1 MTDSIQSRLSREDY
15 DAIQATSITRLKEL
29 RRSPLH
35 YRYALTHPKESSAL
49 TLGIATHVA
58 VLEPE
63 RFEKDFAVWTNR
75 TEAGACSPRR
85 GKVWDEFAALHAGKT
100 ILKDDDAQL
109 AQAIALAV
117 RSDPI
122 AMKYLAVGDPEI
134 SMHWQMGKRACKG
147 RADWLTSI
155 KDGPGFVGPTLVGL
169 KTSRDCRHMMF
180 GSQAAKLGYH
190 LQWGFYHDGF
200 ETITG
205 GEPHMVEIVVE
216 SDAPHA
222 VATFII
228 PNDIIEQ
235 GREEYQA
242 LLRTLDECEASGEW
256 PGPVTT
262 EEFLTLPTWAYA
274 RDDEDLSD
282 LGLEQVA

>member
-1 MTDSIQSRLSREDY
+1 
-15 DAIQATSITRLKEL
+15 
-29 RRSPLH
+29 
-35 YRYALTHPKESSAL
+35 
-49 TLGIATHVA
+49 
-58 VLEPE
+58 
-63 RFEKDFAVWTNR
+63 
-75 TEAGACSPRR
+75 
-85 GKVWDEFAALHAGKT
+85 
-100 ILKDDDAQL
+100 
-109 AQAIALAV
+109 V

-122 AMKYLAVGDPEI
+122 AIKYLAVGDPEI
-134 SMHWQMGKRACKG
+134 SLHWMMGMRECKG
-147 RADWLTSI
+147 RADWLTNI
-155 KDGPGFVGPTLVGL
+155 DGQKVLVGL
-169 KTSRDCRHMMF
+169 KTARDCRHMVF

-190 LQWGFYHDGF
+190 LQWAFYHDGF

-205 GEPHMVEIVVE
+205 AKPHMVEIVVE

-222 VATFII
+222 VAVFII

-242 LLRTLDECEASGEW
+242 LLRTLDDCEAADVW
-256 PGPVTT
+256 PGPVPN

>member
-1 MTDSIQSRLSREDY
+1 MSPSIQSRLSREDY
-15 DAIQATSITRLKEL
+15 DATKATSITRLKEL

-35 YRYALTHPKESSAL
+35 YRHAINHPKESPSL

-63 RFEKDFAVWTNR
+63 RFEKDYAVWTNR
-75 TEAGACSPRR
+75 TDAGACSPRR
-85 GKVWDEFAALHAGKT
+85 GKVWDEFAALHAGRT
-100 ILKDDDAQL
+100 ILKDDEAQL
-109 AQAIALAV
+109 AQAIAAAV
-117 RSDPI
+117 RSDEI
-122 AMKYLAVGDPEI
+122 AMKYLAAGDPEI
-134 SMHWQMGKRACKG
+134 SLHWQIGKRECKG
-147 RADWLTSI
+147 RADWLTHV
-155 KDGPGFVGPTLVGL
+155 DGQKVLVGL
-169 KTSRDCRHMMF
+169 KTARDCRHMVF

-190 LQWGFYHDGF
+190 LQWAFYHDAF

-205 GEPHMVEIVVE
+205 GAPHMVEIVVE

-242 LLRTLDECEASGEW
+242 LLRTLDECEATDLW
-256 PGPVTT
+256 PGPVTG
-262 EEFLTLPTWAYA
+262 EEFLTLPTWAYT
-274 RDDEDLSD
+274 RDDEDLSH
-282 LGLEQVA
+282 LGLESAA